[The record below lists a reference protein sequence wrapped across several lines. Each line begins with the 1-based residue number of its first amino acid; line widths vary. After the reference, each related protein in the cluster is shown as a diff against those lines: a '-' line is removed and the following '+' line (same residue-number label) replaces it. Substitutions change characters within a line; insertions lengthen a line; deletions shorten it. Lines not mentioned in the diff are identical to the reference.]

1 MVQHPHV
8 ATGKFN
14 SLHGRDNLRGSWD
27 DLVVNLNNLR
37 NQGVKEKD
45 VKSWKEVS
53 IKLNDIVTSKCFS
66 YRKL

>member
-14 SLHGRDNLRGSWD
+14 SVHGRDDLRGSWD

-53 IKLNDIVTSKCFS
+53 IQLNDSK
-66 YRKL
+66 L